1 MPPGNHLERRKKATK
16 VVAVSNICK
25 NCRTH
30 TGIDRIKIK
39 SQYQSNLADIQV
51 SLSISVWPSAG
62 DDDNDDEDDGDDVGD
77 DGDDEGDDDDDDLQ
91 QEMMRAQFPRIPTVA
106 TIPYIT

>member
-1 MPPGNHLERRKKATK
+1 MPPGNRLKRKKKATK

-25 NCRTH
+25 NYRTH

-51 SLSISVWPSAG
+51 SLSISVWPAAG
-62 DDDNDDEDDGDDVGD
+62 DDDGDVGD
-77 DGDDEGDDDDDDLQ
+77 DDDDDDDLQ